1 MTILE
6 ITESIGSGE
15 KTPEEKLKIL
25 RRIRGDLM
33 EELHGKQQLVD
44 QVDYLIYQLKTEQNK
59 TQKTTYQA

>member
-6 ITESIGSGE
+6 ITESIDSGE

-59 TQKTTYQA
+59 VQ